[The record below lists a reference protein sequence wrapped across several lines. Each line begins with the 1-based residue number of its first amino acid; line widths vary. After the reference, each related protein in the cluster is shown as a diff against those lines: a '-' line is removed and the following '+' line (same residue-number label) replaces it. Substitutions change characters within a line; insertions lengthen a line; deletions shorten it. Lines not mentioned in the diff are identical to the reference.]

1 MAGRLHRADFDLRF
15 FLKGKSQGCP
25 EAERM
30 LRFRDY
36 LRSYPEAKKRYGD
49 AKRELVKHDWDYI
62 QQYADAKTDVIKEI
76 LAEADR

>member
-1 MAGRLHRADFDLRF
+1 
-15 FLKGKSQGCP
+15 
-25 EAERM
+25 M

-49 AKRELVKHDWDYI
+49 AKRELVKRDWDYI